1 MPPTTQRWPLSGG
14 AFYRAKGSTIYVARV
29 NQTGAARMARPCP
42 NCYEALLLAGVKK
55 VVYTTN
61 EGDYKIEKIS
71 WDNLLTTPN

>member
-1 MPPTTQRWPLSGG
+1 
-14 AFYRAKGSTIYVARV
+14 V

>member
-1 MPPTTQRWPLSGG
+1 M
-14 AFYRAKGSTIYVARV
+14 ARV
-29 NQTGAARMARPCP
+29 NQTGDSRMARPCS

-61 EGDYKIEKIS
+61 DGGFKIEKIS